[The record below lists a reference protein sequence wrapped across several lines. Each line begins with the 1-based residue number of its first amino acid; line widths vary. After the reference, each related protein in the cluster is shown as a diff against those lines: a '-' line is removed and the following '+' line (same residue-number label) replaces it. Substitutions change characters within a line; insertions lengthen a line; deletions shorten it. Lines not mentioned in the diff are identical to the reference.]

1 MAEGLSGWE
10 EVDGALQEHAV
21 RSPPNGSGPK
31 KVAAGASLRHAGG
44 LGQSRTPDNSS
55 ERKRLNGIASAHL
68 AASGILQHQV
78 EIQMESA
85 STGAQDRHI
94 AGVAHPRAHTPHL
107 PEDSRRPKTQQL
119 PNGRVHGVPAWM
131 LNPALGGLNPLPVRP
146 ALQHSKRIR
155 RTRIV
160 DAGFQRQQALSAEH
174 RRQKALELSSSNSPV
189 RGTVTGG
196 KLSPTSSFH
205 QLRSHGVRQSR
216 AQSVEP
222 STRRP
227 GSRGGHIL
235 SRPMSTAPGML
246 PHEQGGASLRAGF
259 YFDESKSMATVRA
272 SPATPLRCPAAGGL
286 CGSTVEGPGA
296 PRCER
301 WGSPEA
307 WRPATHAG
315 GERGWDKLEFQE
327 ASCPV
332 STGGGTRRVQ
342 SVREGGGGGGWAPA
356 QGRAAPGRT
365 PRETH
370 SAARSRSRGRAHRA
384 GRLGTA
390 GLCFT
395 GDSLTPQKLAHEA
408 RSHAQRGPQAQG
420 GFSAAGAL
428 PEVEPYLA
436 YMRGLRAGG
445 AEDPLPGHVASE
457 TMCAGGISGDTSVQC
472 EDGQETEASETA
484 AQKRVLELEAQVL
497 RITELEVHEES
508 RIRGLQPRGAGTLDR
523 PRVRLVREE
532 GRGVSSQ
539 YGREGGGGQ
548 VGQAVSVE
556 VELPHVEPLHT
567 PSADGGRYA
576 SRVAT
581 GEEKSGALDPF
592 AAGLSYAAKD

>member
-21 RSPPNGSGPK
+21 RSPHNDSGPK

-44 LGQSRTPDNSS
+44 RGQSRTPDNSS

-174 RRQKALELSSSNSPV
+174 RRQTALELSSSNSPV
-189 RGTVTGG
+189 HGTVTRG

-216 AQSVEP
+216 ARSVEP

-246 PHEQGGASLRAGF
+246 PHEQGGASLPAGF

-272 SPATPLRCPAAGGL
+272 SPTTPLRCPAAGGL

-301 WGSPEA
+301 RGSPEA
-307 WRPATHAG
+307 RRPATHAG
-315 GERGWDKLEFQE
+315 GERGRGKPEFQE
-327 ASCPV
+327 A
-332 STGGGTRRVQ
+332 
-342 SVREGGGGGGWAPA
+342 WAPA
-356 QGRAAPGRT
+356 EGRGAAGRT
-365 PRETH
+365 ARENH
-370 SAARSRSRGRAHRA
+370 SAARSRSRGRAPRA

-390 GLCFT
+390 GLHFT

-408 RSHAQRGPQAQG
+408 QSHAQRVPQAQG

-428 PEVEPYLA
+428 PEAEPYLA
-436 YMRGLRAGG
+436 YLRGLRAAG
-445 AEDPLPGHVASE
+445 AEDPLSGHGASE
-457 TMCAGGISGDTSVQC
+457 MMGAGGISGDTSVQC
-472 EDGQETEASETA
+472 EDGQENEASETG
-484 AQKRVLELEAQVL
+484 AQKRVLELEAQAL
-497 RITELEVHEES
+497 RITELDVHEES
-508 RIRGLQPRGAGTLDR
+508 RIRGLQPRGAGTLDK
-523 PRVRLVREE
+523 P
-532 GRGVSSQ
+532 GRA
-539 YGREGGGGQ
+539 
-548 VGQAVSVE
+548 GQAVSVD

-592 AAGLSYAAKD
+592 AAGLGYAAKD